1 METHAPGQQPGLLSF
16 HRLASPPDMLR
27 PKIDFNKIDI
37 NTAAASLFANLDSG
51 VFAPNAGFKF
61 KNMQKGH
68 PNRPHES
75 LTMPNA
81 TRADHS
87 DGDSGHG
94 GSSPSTTDPDTH
106 VSHRSKRRKR
116 PLSKREPTREEYTD
130 EEDFQSAWTKWRDIR
145 DHNNK
150 SVRLCRENAKIRR
163 MQGEHTKH
171 AGDSLQKNLARTQKE
186 LRLLVQMIN
195 RPDTLTDFDQAIA
208 QRIIADNDHSADPTA
223 QAQAQAQA
231 QAATCAAP
239 AMNKFLPF
247 QEALAFARSLNLA
260 STAEWKAWCKESL
273 CPHNVPRRPDQA
285 YSDGGWQGWGHWL
298 GTFRSLNA
306 HVPPPHVLVPI

>member
-1 METHAPGQQPGLLSF
+1 METQTHAPGQQPG
-16 HRLASPPDMLR
+16 LASPPDMLR

-51 VFAPNAGFKF
+51 VFAPNGGFKFNSNF
-61 KNMQKGH
+61 KNMQKRH
-68 PNRPHES
+68 ANRPHQS

-81 TRADHS
+81 TGADHS

-94 GSSPSTTDPDTH
+94 GSSPSATDRDTR

-130 EEDFQSAWTKWRDIR
+130 EEDFQSAWAKWRDIR

-171 AGDSLQKNLARTQKE
+171 ADDSLQKNLARTQKE

-223 QAQAQAQA
+223 QA
-231 QAATCAAP
+231 ATCPAP
-239 AMNKFLPF
+239 AMSKFKFLPF
-247 QEALAFARSLNLA
+247 HAAQTKPTGTAGGRGGATA
-260 STAEWKAWCKESL
+260 SAPS
-273 CPHNVPRRPDQA
+273 
-285 YSDGGWQGWGHWL
+285 GH
-298 GTFRSLNA
+298 
-306 HVPPPHVLVPI
+306 